1 MEPSQPSNPPPPQW
15 EPQQQQPQWTP
26 PPQQPAGWG
35 GPGYGGPPP
44 RPLGVTLAGVF
55 LIIMGVLWLLGGAAC
70 AVGGAAIVGLG
81 SQVQNGGG
89 IFGAAAGIV
98 FVLAII
104 AVVIGV
110 LQIASG
116 AGSMGG
122 RGWARATGI
131 VVSIVAALFS
141 FLGACGS
148 LTANASSDYN
158 GTGGGIGGLVVGVL
172 YALAA
177 YALISAR
184 NYFAYRR

>member
-1 MEPSQPSNPPPPQW
+1 MEPSQPSSPPPPQW
-15 EPQQQQPQWTP
+15 DPQQPQQPQWTP

-70 AVGGAAIVGLG
+70 AVGGAAIVGFGNQLE
-81 SQVQNGGG
+81 NGGG
-89 IFGAAAGIV
+89 LLGAAAGVV

-104 AVVIGV
+104 AVVIGI

-116 AGSMGG
+116 AGVMGG

-148 LTANASSDYN
+148 LTATASDYN
-158 GTGGGIGGLVVGVL
+158 GTGSGIGGLVVGVL
-172 YALAA
+172 YALTA

>member
-55 LIIMGVLWLLGGAAC
+55 LIIMGVLWLLGAAC

-110 LQIASG
+110 LQIA
-116 AGSMGG
+116 AG
-122 RGWARATGI
+122 
-131 VVSIVAALFS
+131 
-141 FLGACGS
+141 
-148 LTANASSDYN
+148 
-158 GTGGGIGGLVVGVL
+158 
-172 YALAA
+172 
-177 YALISAR
+177 
-184 NYFAYRR
+184 